1 MNNLDLRPLSVG
13 EVLDRTF
20 ALYRNYFVLFIGIS
34 AIPQILL
41 LIVNLCQVFF
51 LASSGLP
58 VPGSARPTTV
68 PPSIGSPGTVG
79 AVVGLGF
86 LVVVVTLVAILLSQG
101 ATVIAVSEI
110 YLGRTITIGESFR
123 RVLGEIGTLLAVMIL
138 NGLAILAGFL
148 LLVVPG
154 IYVMCRLI
162 VSVPAALLEQ
172 LGAREAIERS
182 WALARDNAGRA
193 FLIIALYFALSFA
206 AAGLLTFPF
215 QMLILLQKNSP
226 SMVLVYMG
234 LAQVGAFIAN
244 VLVTPVMTI
253 ASSILYYDLRVRK
266 EAFDLQLMLTP
277 LGGPLDRPVTGG
289 VPKTFS

>member
-20 ALYRNYFVLFIGIS
+20 ALYRNYFVLFLGIS
-34 AIPQILL
+34 AIPHILL
-41 LIVNLCQVFF
+41 LVLNLSQVFL
-51 LASSGLP
+51 LAPSGIG
-58 VPGSARPTTV
+58 VPGARRPSTL
-68 PPSIGSPGTVG
+68 PPSFASPGAIG
-79 AVVGLGF
+79 AVIGLGL
-86 LVVVVTLVAILLSQG
+86 LVVVVTLVAVLLSQG

-138 NGLAILAGFL
+138 NSLAIVAGFL

-172 LGAREAIERS
+172 LNAREAIERS
-182 WALARDNAGRA
+182 WDLSRDNAGRA
-193 FLIIALYFALSFA
+193 FLIFALYFALSFA

-215 QMLILLQKNSP
+215 QMLILLQKNNP

-266 EAFDLQLMLTP
+266 EAFDLQLMLAP
-277 LGGPLDRPVTGG
+277 LSGPLARPVTGG
-289 VPKTFS
+289 VPRTLT